1 MALSAKMP
9 TNIYY
14 RVKRVI
20 KYVYI
25 YIYIYRS
32 NHKASVYSVADQ
44 EELLGELPASLKA
57 EIISMVY
64 QKTFET
70 IHFFNGKDPNFLLGL
85 MPLLR
90 HLVLNK
96 REIAYSE
103 GDLPED
109 IYFIEKGRIKLVDE
123 DGIPFIQYME
133 GSFFGEIEICK
144 GQVSI

>member
-1 MALSAKMP
+1 M
-9 TNIYY
+9 
-14 RVKRVI
+14 
-20 KYVYI
+20 
-25 YIYIYRS
+25 
-32 NHKASVYSVADQ
+32 ADQ

-123 DGIPFIQYME
+123 DGIRDIVRVFCLMDIYNIYIYIYME
-133 GSFFGEIEICK
+133 FSTLRFILENAKKTWILP
-144 GQVSI
+144 